1 MLNTNFVVK
10 FYEFHDTSRLM
21 ASWWKEDNNFTNMS
35 NVLYDTTNIRDTYIY
50 LMALIYRLYGKRDYA
65 KFLEAWMP
73 LAYIVAI
80 SDNIFN
86 WGAIILKQ
94 MSTNILQSQTPKDG
108 EMLTFNMTSYL
119 LDVIYARNVFTGM
132 NLRWHVAEIPM
143 HVYLNILWENRYKRS
158 YTLICDEFIAR
169 VYFILFKKEFPRL
182 TIKAKKMISKVGHWY
197 LEETTTYIRLF
208 GAMTAPQLLPTHVLD
223 WTIVG

>member
-1 MLNTNFVVK
+1 
-10 FYEFHDTSRLM
+10 
-21 ASWWKEDNNFTNMS
+21 
-35 NVLYDTTNIRDTYIY
+35 
-50 LMALIYRLYGKRDYA
+50 LMALICRLYGENDCA
-65 KFLEAWMP
+65 KFSKAWMP

-80 SDNIFN
+80 FDNIFN

-143 HVYLNILWENRYKRS
+143 HVYLNILWENMYKRS

-208 GAMTAPQLLPTHVLD
+208 GAMNAPQLLPTHVLD
-223 WTIVG
+223 QLFVG